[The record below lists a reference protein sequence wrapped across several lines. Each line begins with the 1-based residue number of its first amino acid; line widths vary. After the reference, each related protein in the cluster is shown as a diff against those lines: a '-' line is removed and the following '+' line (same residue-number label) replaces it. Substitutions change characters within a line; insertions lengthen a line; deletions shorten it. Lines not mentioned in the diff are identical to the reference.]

1 MTVAIS
7 ATFRSV
13 RADPRVLYVAP
24 NGATSGTCDT
34 WVNACTLQYA
44 LSIAVSGDE
53 IWVEAGVH
61 YPGTSRIATFT
72 LKNGVALYG
81 GFAGAET
88 SRDQRDWQANLTIL
102 SGDIDQNDISTE
114 GSYIAETWNDI
125 RGENAYHVVTGS
137 GTDNAAVLD
146 GFIITA
152 GQANGPSWLDDLG
165 GGMYNNSGN
174 PMLTNVA
181 FIGNYAF
188 FGGGGMYNN
197 SSNPTLTNVTF
208 SSNFAGQG
216 GGMLNYNS
224 SPTLINVAFV
234 GNYANYG
241 GGGMYNWYYGNST
254 LTNVT
259 FSGNSTDYSG
269 GGGGMYNNS
278 SSPTLTNAILW
289 GDTPN
294 EVVNYES
301 STVIT
306 YSIVQGGWPGEGNLD
321 ADPRFVDAAN
331 SNLRLRSGSPAIDVG
346 NNNVVPP
353 GVTVDL
359 DGNLRIVDGDGDGT
373 PIVDMGAYEVQGY
386 LFIFLP
392 LILRNAP

>member
-1 MTVAIS
+1 
-7 ATFRSV
+7 
-13 RADPRVLYVAP
+13 
-24 NGATSGTCDT
+24 
-34 WVNACTLQYA
+34 
-44 LSIAVSGDE
+44 
-53 IWVEAGVH
+53 
-61 YPGTSRIATFT
+61 
-72 LKNGVALYG
+72 
-81 GFAGAET
+81 
-88 SRDQRDWQANLTIL
+88 
-102 SGDIDQNDISTE
+102 
-114 GSYIAETWNDI
+114 
-125 RGENAYHVVTGS
+125 
-137 GTDNAAVLD
+137 
-146 GFIITA
+146 
-152 GQANGPSWLDDLG
+152 
-165 GGMYNNSGN
+165 
-174 PMLTNVA
+174 
-181 FIGNYAF
+181 
-188 FGGGGMYNN
+188 
-197 SSNPTLTNVTF
+197 
-208 SSNFAGQG
+208 
-216 GGMLNYNS
+216 
-224 SPTLINVAFV
+224 
-234 GNYANYG
+234 
-241 GGGMYNWYYGNST
+241 MYNWYYGNST